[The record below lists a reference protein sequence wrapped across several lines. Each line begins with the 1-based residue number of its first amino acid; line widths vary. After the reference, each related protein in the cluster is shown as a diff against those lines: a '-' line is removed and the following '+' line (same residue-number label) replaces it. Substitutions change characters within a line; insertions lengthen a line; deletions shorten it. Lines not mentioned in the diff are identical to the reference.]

1 MKETGTITKI
11 NQTGQY
17 PTKDRDTKQPIT
29 MKIYSID
36 FKHLQN
42 TTYYNPHDLKVQVG
56 DFVEFEYNQA
66 DKKVSGIKKIVQP
79 MHGNYKPNNF
89 EKESEHYISPTE
101 FRDNNIFFQS
111 ARRDFV
117 LINQGRNLSLQEIHD
132 GALELYKKHKQIKN
146 QL

>member
-66 DKKVSGIKKIVQP
+66 DKKVSAIKKIVQP
-79 MHGNYKPNNF
+79 MHGNYKPDTNTQKNN
-89 EKESEHYISPTE
+89 YITAEDRKQNEISFANKLNVVAQLYSGKGNE
-101 FRDNNIFFQS
+101 I
-111 ARRDFV
+111 
-117 LINQGRNLSLQEIHD
+117 SLDELHD
-132 GALELYKKHKQIKN
+132 KAVYLFNKQKPFN
-146 QL
+146 

>member
-66 DKKVSGIKKIVQP
+66 DKKVSAIKKIVQP
-79 MHGNYKPNNF
+79 MHGNYKPDTNTAKNNYVTA
-89 EKESEHYISPTE
+89 EDRKQNEISFANKLNVVAQLYSGKGNE
-101 FRDNNIFFQS
+101 I
-111 ARRDFV
+111 
-117 LINQGRNLSLQEIHD
+117 SLDELHD
-132 GALELYKKHKQIKN
+132 KAVYLFNKQKPFN
-146 QL
+146 

>member
-66 DKKVSGIKKIVQP
+66 DKKVSAIKKIVQP
-79 MHGNYKPNNF
+79 MHGNYKPDTNTQKNNYVTA
-89 EKESEHYISPTE
+89 EDRKQNEISFANKLNVVAQLYSGKGNE
-101 FRDNNIFFQS
+101 I
-111 ARRDFV
+111 
-117 LINQGRNLSLQEIHD
+117 SLDELHD
-132 GALELYKKHKQIKN
+132 KAVYLFNKQKPFN
-146 QL
+146 

>member
-66 DKKVSGIKKIVQP
+66 DKKVSAIKKIVQP
-79 MHGNYKPNNF
+79 MHGNYKPDINTQKNNYVTA
-89 EKESEHYISPTE
+89 EDRKQNEISFANKLNVVAQLYSGKGNE
-101 FRDNNIFFQS
+101 I
-111 ARRDFV
+111 
-117 LINQGRNLSLQEIHD
+117 SLD
-132 GALELYKKHKQIKN
+132 ELHNKAVYLFNKQKPFN
-146 QL
+146 

>member
-66 DKKVSGIKKIVQP
+66 DKKVSAIKKIVQP
-79 MHGNYKPNNF
+79 MHGNYKPDINTQKNNYVTA
-89 EKESEHYISPTE
+89 EDRKQNEISFANKLNVVAQLYSGKGNE
-101 FRDNNIFFQS
+101 I
-111 ARRDFV
+111 
-117 LINQGRNLSLQEIHD
+117 SLDELHD
-132 GALELYKKHKQIKN
+132 KAVYLFNKQKPFN
-146 QL
+146 

>member
-66 DKKVSGIKKIVQP
+66 DKKVSAIKKIVQP
-79 MHGNYKPNNF
+79 MHGNYKPNNNY
-89 EKESEHYISPTE
+89 EKKPVNEYEARLNTSRSILLQVAFKEASQAYIAGKITQDE
-101 FRDNNIFFQS
+101 VATLTNKYFDII
-111 ARRDFV
+111 D
-117 LINQGRNLSLQEIHD
+117 
-132 GALELYKKHKQIKN
+132 K
-146 QL
+146 

>member
-66 DKKVSGIKKIVQP
+66 DKKVSAINIIDDLLFWT
-79 MHGNYKPNNF
+79 YKPQTTTN
-89 EKESEHYISPTE
+89 KESYVTADQQRQNEINFGNRLNVVATLYSGQGDKISL
-101 FRDNNIFFQS
+101 D
-111 ARRDFV
+111 
-117 LINQGRNLSLQEIHD
+117 
-132 GALELYKKHKQIKN
+132 ELYEKAVYLFNKQKPFN
-146 QL
+146 